1 MNLLVSG
8 VGARHLG
15 LLFTA
20 VFVAGLLAF
29 GCSGSVDDTP
39 LAPIS
44 TPGQPTAAPDDRVAQ
59 ERQPSASPTATAAP
73 ETGQP
78 DEDDESCFL
87 ERSVWK
93 TNLCKHSVPLEEIM
107 AGGPPR
113 DGITP
118 IDTPRF
124 VAVDASPEY
133 MQDDDPVLALEIDGD
148 VRAYPLAIL
157 TQHEIVNDEVGG
169 VPVTVTYCPLCNSAI
184 VFDRRVDGR
193 VLDFGTSGMV
203 RHSDL
208 VMWDRQTESW
218 WQQIT
223 GEAIVGE
230 LTGSQLEFIPAP
242 VVSWDEF
249 TRAYPG
255 GMLLTRDLGLGRN
268 YARPPYVGY
277 DERDSPGLSNL
288 VPDSRLPIKERV
300 VALSVGDRHFAYPF
314 SLLSERLVVNDTIEG
329 KDLVIFFSESTFSPF
344 APGLNVDLTHQA
356 SRPVGSTGVYEPT
369 VDGRRLTF
377 KVGLERFLDE
387 ETGSEWNI
395 LGQATAGPLKGT
407 QLTPV
412 LHGNHFWFAWVA
424 FRPDTEVRAG
434 DAG

>member
-73 ETGQP
+73 EAGQP
-78 DEDDESCFL
+78 DEDDEICFL

-133 MQDDDPVLALEIDGD
+133 MQDDDPVIALEIDGD

-377 KVGLERFLDE
+377 KVGQERFLDE
-387 ETGSEWNI
+387 ETGSEVEYS
-395 LGQATAGPLKGT
+395 GSGDRRSAEGHATHAGPAREPLLVCLGGL
-407 QLTPV
+407 Q
-412 LHGNHFWFAWVA
+412 
-424 FRPDTEVRAG
+424 AG
-434 DAG
+434 Y